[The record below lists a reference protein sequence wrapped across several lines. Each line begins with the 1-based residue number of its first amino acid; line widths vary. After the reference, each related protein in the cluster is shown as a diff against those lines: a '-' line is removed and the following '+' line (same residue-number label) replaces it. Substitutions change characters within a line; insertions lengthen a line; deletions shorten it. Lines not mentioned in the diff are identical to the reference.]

1 MKQFVHCVNF
11 RNYFSTGVQNKHG
24 MKCFNYAQYLDP
36 MLDIKRGVGDGGYG
50 DPDYT
55 NIEVVSGDIL
65 ELTN

>member
-1 MKQFVHCVNF
+1 M
-11 RNYFSTGVQNKHG
+11 QNKQS

-55 NIEVVSGDIL
+55 NIEVVSGDNSKQL
-65 ELTN
+65 